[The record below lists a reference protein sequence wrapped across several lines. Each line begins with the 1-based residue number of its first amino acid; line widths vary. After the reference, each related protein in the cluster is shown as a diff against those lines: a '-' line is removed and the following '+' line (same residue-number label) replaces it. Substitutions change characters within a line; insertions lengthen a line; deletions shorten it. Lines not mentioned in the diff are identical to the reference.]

1 MFYIVHTR
9 ARLASRTRNPLLM
22 YSSVLILITLFSFCM
37 AVPYPFMYVTSVVG
51 SYKGSAGVEDKRPIV
66 NVRPREGRVGRALW
80 AQAVCVWQR

>member
-1 MFYIVHTR
+1 M
-9 ARLASRTRNPLLM
+9 LAPHSAMSAT
-22 YSSVLILITLFSFCM
+22 T
-37 AVPYPFMYVTSVVG
+37 VVG